1 MLYQG
6 PTFWEWP
13 LNPAVIWCF
22 QLGLS
27 KLVMFLY
34 VRNEKI
40 AVAMLKTLGASV
52 RKLIAWAARQMGFV
66 HL

>member
-1 MLYQG
+1 VPYQG
-6 PTFWEWP
+6 PTFWEWSQ
-13 LNPAVIWCF
+13 NPAVIWCF

-27 KLVMFLY
+27 ELVMFLC
-34 VRNEKI
+34 VRSEKT

-52 RKLIAWAARQMGFV
+52 QKLIAWAARQLGFV